1 MRWRSG
7 GVAPKE
13 GAGRGVVNLLVTQL
27 TIFPR
32 RLLSPGVLKR
42 ELSSSIGEESGA
54 AGEKAPQDSSRASS
68 ASGPPLHAVYLED
81 GSTEGRAVL
90 SYLHPL
96 RDWDHLS
103 FSLESGI
110 CPHFFFFNPK
120 SGPPLGREGVTRS
133 VKFPPR
139 RVKKGFLL
147 LALNDPPRASGGSES
162 RGPGRGRSGCA
173 APPGFPALGAARSAR
188 TSASEADDSASL

>member
-1 MRWRSG
+1 MPYLPPCLVLYPTSTPGREHNYQFHRDATQTRGEAREWGLLRGDGSGRCG
-7 GVAPKE
+7 GVQGVWPQRKVRV
-13 GAGRGVVNLLVTQL
+13 GGVVVNLLVTQL

-32 RLLSPGVLKR
+32 RLLSLGVLKR

-110 CPHFFFFNPK
+110 CPHFFFF
-120 SGPPLGREGVTRS
+120 
-133 VKFPPR
+133 
-139 RVKKGFLL
+139 
-147 LALNDPPRASGGSES
+147 
-162 RGPGRGRSGCA
+162 
-173 APPGFPALGAARSAR
+173 
-188 TSASEADDSASL
+188 

>member
-1 MRWRSG
+1 M
-7 GVAPKE
+7 APKE
-13 GAGRGVVNLLVTQL
+13 GAGGGNLLVSQL

-81 GSTEGRAVL
+81 GSRGKGCPFL
-90 SYLHPL
+90 PSPL

-110 CPHFFFFNPK
+110 CPHFFFLILNLAHLW
-120 SGPPLGREGVTRS
+120 GGGVTRS

-139 RVKKGFLL
+139 RVKKDFLL
-147 LALNDPPRASGGSES
+147 PVLNDPPRASGRRES
-162 RGPGRGRSGCA
+162 RGPGRGRAGCA

-188 TSASEADDSASL
+188 TSASEAGDSASL